1 MINIRLTENR
11 LEVKGHAG
19 YAEIGKDIV
28 CAAVSVLVFT
38 FLEVNKDKVE
48 LDTFNNDE
56 IAADLKGADT
66 EYLTTGLEFVE
77 NEYPGYVQLN
87 IDT

>member
-19 YAEIGKDIV
+19 YAERGKDIV

-38 FLEVNKDKVE
+38 FIEVNKDKVE

-56 IAADLKGADT
+56 ITANLKGADT
-66 EYLTTGLEFVE
+66 EYLTTGLKFVE